1 VMKTVTRR
9 RPKSKR
15 RGDRAAIHAH
25 AVKAV
30 VQILFATSHPY
41 TIDTLR
47 EKLREFFLEEGDHEK
62 RAVAS
67 LPAVELVSA
76 LLEASPTLSSIGL
89 QIRLVNGT
97 AQLATTK
104 VESGSLSAFLAERSE
119 RTSTLSDP
127 ALEVLACVAFK
138 QPVSQ
143 GEIDHLFGDVDKR
156 HLVFVLLEAEMIESF
171 ASEDGRIRF
180 ATTGEFLRHFNLSSI
195 DELKAGLAEAEGR
208 EIQTGFLGF
217 LQ

>member
-1 VMKTVTRR
+1 MKTATKRK
-9 RPKSKR
+9 PSKR
-15 RGDRAAIHAH
+15 TRSGDRAAIHVH

-30 VQILFATSHPY
+30 VQILFATSRPY

-47 EKLREFFLEEGDHEK
+47 EKLRAFFLHEGDHEK

-67 LPAVELVSA
+67 LSAVELVSA
-76 LLEASPTLSSIGL
+76 LLEASPTLAAVGL

-97 AQLATTK
+97 AQLATTQ
-104 VESGSLSAFLAERSE
+104 VESRPLSAFLAERSE
-119 RTSTLSDP
+119 RMGTLSNP

-156 HLVFVLLEAEMIESF
+156 HLVFVLLEAKMIESF

-180 ATTGEFLRHFNLSSI
+180 ATTAKFLRHFNLSSI
-195 DELKAGLAEAEGR
+195 DELKAALAEAEPG

-217 LQ
+217 LS